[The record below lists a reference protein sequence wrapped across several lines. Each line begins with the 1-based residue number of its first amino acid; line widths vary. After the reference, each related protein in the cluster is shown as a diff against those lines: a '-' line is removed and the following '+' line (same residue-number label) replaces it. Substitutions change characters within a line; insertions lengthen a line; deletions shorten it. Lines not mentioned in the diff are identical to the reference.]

1 MNYERITNVISFV
14 ALFFLLIV
22 LIEPFSSNFQVL
34 VSSPNFLLFI
44 VLLLS
49 ILSVF
54 IFVLGTNFRLLQVYS
69 TPPTILG
76 TLLLAFLNTVSF
88 LFLIVYLSG
97 YYFHKNLSIIL
108 FHIAYLYNH
117 LFHTNLF
124 KYNVIILLLLLS
136 LWMFVTMILID
147 KRKTEK
153 FIGVAIVLPF
163 SLVTFLD
170 LFIIEFLYFAKS
182 YGYIISIILIIITL
196 AGILTSIRVAKKR
209 QWANIL
215 LSGIYLIS
223 VIYGVIQEGKYFSN
237 FYFYLIFSMFI
248 VISAVLISNTY
259 TKKQNIF
266 PFDFFYTNWM
276 FGTKIEKILHFTIIM
291 LILIGFFVIIP
302 KSLRVTSLLVTI
314 SVYLSMLT
322 AAYYIEQKA
331 INSLFKFSI
340 FLIYLM
346 VALYGLLFI
355 IMIIPEPFLTGNMS
369 ERFVIWLGISAVLFY
384 QPFYDT
390 LDDISG
396 NKLPLQ
402 GDISYL
408 IDRLKN
414 RSKLLKGRYEF
425 KKEMGKGGTA
435 NVYEYFDHK
444 KSQQVVIKIPVIS
457 CPNENCNWRGEDIP
471 IDERCPQC
479 GFKLDIN
486 NFKDAVTLLKQEKYA
501 LEYLSHPS
509 IVKQIDLFDEGGKTY
524 LVEELVKGNS
534 FFKLFDPNHKFDDEK
549 GVISLT
555 EKILYALHYVHVHG
569 ILHRDLN
576 PGNIMLVNTTEIKII
591 DFGTAKFKNKRSQ
604 ASGKPSVAGL
614 LGTYEYSP
622 PEWQLDFLRN
632 SGEPGFSY
640 DLYSVGGLMYLM
652 RTGESPDALYPNNYR
667 SKYDQ
672 NLKYREDFK
681 NKLNGLFTPEVLAV
695 ILKATAFQP
704 KDRYSSAFEML
715 CALEG
720 RSGEFIVS
728 EDGEAYELPQN
739 GSSNL
744 HIILT
749 ITFVRNKKHN
759 QQPFFKSAGPSIN
772 LTVEKQSIIKK
783 DIEVE
788 ITYDDNLK
796 QYKILPE
803 KDKIYLGIINE
814 KNQILMKELE
824 ETGYYLGKKIILFSS
839 SSSPSDFIFGYF
851 KV

>member
-14 ALFFLLIV
+14 SLFFLLIIF
-22 LIEPFSSNFQVL
+22 IEPFSSYFQVL
-34 VSSPNFLLFI
+34 VSSTNFLLFI
-44 VLLLS
+44 VFLFF
-49 ILSVF
+49 ILSVL
-54 IFVLGTNFRLLQVYS
+54 IFVLGTNFRLLQVHS
-69 TPPTILG
+69 TPPTRWG
-76 TLLLAFLNTVSF
+76 AFLLALLSTVSF
-88 LFLIVYLSG
+88 LFLIVYLLG
-97 YYFHKNLSIIL
+97 YYFHESLAIIEDNVTLLILLSILSI
-108 FHIAYLYNH
+108 F
-117 LFHTNLF
+117 
-124 KYNVIILLLLLS
+124 LLIY
-136 LWMFVTMILID
+136 FIHEP
-147 KRKTEK
+147 KTEK
-153 FIGVAIVLPF
+153 FLGIAMVLPF

-182 YGYIISIILIIITL
+182 YGYVISIILIIVTL
-196 AGILTSIRVAKKR
+196 AGILTFVRVAKKR

-237 FYFYLIFSMFI
+237 FYFYLIFSLFMF
-248 VISAVLISNTY
+248 ISAVLISNTY
-259 TKKQNIF
+259 TKMQNIL
-266 PFDFFYTNWM
+266 PSDFFYTNWK
-276 FGTKIEKILHFTIIM
+276 FGTKIEKLLHFTIIM
-291 LILIGFFVIIP
+291 LILIGFFLIIP
-302 KSLRVTSLLVTI
+302 KSFKVISLLGII
-314 SVYLSMLT
+314 SVYLSTLT

-331 INSLFKFSI
+331 INSAFRFSI
-340 FLIYLM
+340 FLIYII

-355 IMIIPEPFLTGNMS
+355 IMIIPQPFLTGNMS
-369 ERFVIWLGISAVLFY
+369 ERFLIWLGISAALFY
-384 QPFYDT
+384 QPFYNI

-396 NKLPLQ
+396 NKLPRQ
-402 GDISYL
+402 GSISYL
-408 IDRLKN
+408 IDRLRN
-414 RSKLLKGRYEF
+414 RSRLLNGRYILGPEL
-425 KKEMGKGGTA
+425 GKGGTA
-435 NVYEYFDHK
+435 NVYEGFDYK
-444 KSQQVVIKIPVIS
+444 KSQQVVIKIPVIL
-457 CPNENCNWRGEDIP
+457 CPNENCNWRDEDIP

-479 GFKLDIN
+479 GSKLDIN
-486 NFKDAVTLLKQEKYA
+486 NFKDAITLLKQEKRA
-501 LEYLSHPS
+501 LEYLSYPS

-524 LVEELVKGNS
+524 LVEELVKGIS

-549 GVISLT
+549 DVISLT
-555 EKILYALHYVHVHG
+555 KKILYALHYVHVHG

-576 PGNIMLVNTTEIKII
+576 PGNIMLINATEIKII

-604 ASGKPSVAGL
+604 ASGKPSVGKNF
-614 LGTYEYSP
+614 GTYEYAP
-622 PEWQLDFLRN
+622 PEWQLDYLLN

-652 RTGESPDALYPNNYR
+652 RTGESPDGLDIKNYKF
-667 SKYDQ
+667 KYDR
-672 NLKYREDFK
+672 NLKYRDDFK
-681 NKLNGLFTPEVLAV
+681 NKLNGLFTPKVLTV

-704 KDRYSSAFEML
+704 KDRYQSAFEML

-749 ITFVRNKKHN
+749 ITFVKNKKHN

-772 LTVEKQSIIKK
+772 LTVEKQSLIKK

-788 ITYDDNLK
+788 ITYDYNLK
-796 QYKILPE
+796 QYKILPK
-803 KDKIYLGIINE
+803 KDRIYFGIINE

-824 ETGYYLGKKIILFSS
+824 ETGYYLGRKIILFSS

>member
-1 MNYERITNVISFV
+1 
-14 ALFFLLIV
+14 V
-22 LIEPFSSNFQVL
+22 L
-34 VSSPNFLLFI
+34 
-44 VLLLS
+44 
-49 ILSVF
+49 
-54 IFVLGTNFRLLQVYS
+54 IFVLGTNFRLLQVHS
-69 TPPTILG
+69 TPPTRWG
-76 TLLLAFLNTVSF
+76 AFLLALLSTVSF
-88 LFLIVYLSG
+88 LFLIVYLLG
-97 YYFHKNLSIIL
+97 YYFHESLAIIEDNVTLLILLSILSI
-108 FHIAYLYNH
+108 F
-117 LFHTNLF
+117 
-124 KYNVIILLLLLS
+124 LLIY
-136 LWMFVTMILID
+136 FIHEP
-147 KRKTEK
+147 KTEK
-153 FIGVAIVLPF
+153 FLGIAMVLPF

-182 YGYIISIILIIITL
+182 YGYVISIILIIVTL
-196 AGILTSIRVAKKR
+196 AGILTFVRVAKKR

-237 FYFYLIFSMFI
+237 FYFYLIFSLFMF
-248 VISAVLISNTY
+248 ISAVLISNTY
-259 TKKQNIF
+259 TKMQNIL
-266 PFDFFYTNWM
+266 PSDFFYTNWK
-276 FGTKIEKILHFTIIM
+276 FGTKIEKLLHFTIIM
-291 LILIGFFVIIP
+291 LILIGFFLIIP
-302 KSLRVTSLLVTI
+302 KSFKVISLLGII
-314 SVYLSMLT
+314 SVYLSTLT

-331 INSLFKFSI
+331 INSAFRFSI
-340 FLIYLM
+340 FLIYII

-355 IMIIPEPFLTGNMS
+355 IMIIPQPFLTGNMS
-369 ERFVIWLGISAVLFY
+369 ERFLIWLGISAALFY
-384 QPFYDT
+384 QPFYNI

-396 NKLPLQ
+396 NKLPRQ
-402 GDISYL
+402 GSISYL
-408 IDRLKN
+408 IDRLRN
-414 RSKLLKGRYEF
+414 RSRLLNGRYILGPEL
-425 KKEMGKGGTA
+425 GKGGTA
-435 NVYEYFDHK
+435 NVYEGFDYK
-444 KSQQVVIKIPVIS
+444 KSQQVVIKIPVIL
-457 CPNENCNWRGEDIP
+457 CPNENCNWRDEDIP

-479 GFKLDIN
+479 GSKLDIN
-486 NFKDAVTLLKQEKYA
+486 NFKDAITLLKQEKRA
-501 LEYLSHPS
+501 LEYLSYPS

-524 LVEELVKGNS
+524 LVEELVKGIS

-549 GVISLT
+549 DVISLT
-555 EKILYALHYVHVHG
+555 KKILYALHYVHVHG

-576 PGNIMLVNTTEIKII
+576 PGNIMLINATEIKII

-604 ASGKPSVAGL
+604 ASGKPSVGKNF
-614 LGTYEYSP
+614 GTYEYAP
-622 PEWQLDFLRN
+622 PEWQLDYLLN

-652 RTGESPDALYPNNYR
+652 RTGESPDGLDIKNYKF
-667 SKYDQ
+667 KYDR

-681 NKLNGLFTPEVLAV
+681 NKLNGLFTPKVLTV

-704 KDRYSSAFEML
+704 KDRYQSAFEML

-749 ITFVRNKKHN
+749 ITFVKNKKHN

-772 LTVEKQSIIKK
+772 LTVEKQSLIKK

-788 ITYDDNLK
+788 ITYDYNLK
-796 QYKILPE
+796 QYKILPK
-803 KDKIYLGIINE
+803 KDRIYFGIINE

-824 ETGYYLGKKIILFSS
+824 ETGYYLGRKIILFSS